1 MFVPANIE
9 GKGDRIYP
17 DEIVFCRMVTLTIVC
32 FLNRFLCTESWT
44 ALSLM

>member
-17 DEIVFCRMVTLTIVC
+17 DEIVFCRM
-32 FLNRFLCTESWT
+32 
-44 ALSLM
+44 LSVPSQ